1 MNYPRIGSLKSV
13 DEFRGVLRAA
23 GGGGETLPVDDKSL
37 SAAEGS
43 PLATPLR
50 CGTLTIGNRWCIHPM
65 EGWDGTPEGQP
76 SEHTIRRW
84 HNFGLSGAKL
94 LWGGEAFAVRPEG
107 RANPNQLC
115 YRPENERGIATLLE
129 TARAAHAA
137 AFGPQACDDLVVG
150 LQLTHSGRFCKPHS
164 KTKFSPRIAYHHPV
178 LDRRVGVSADD
189 DSALLSDSEI
199 RSIIDDYVVAARM
212 AQRLGFQFVDLK
224 ACHGYLGHEFLSAYT
239 RPGPYGG
246 DFEGRTRYI
255 RDVVAAVRS
264 ECPGLEI
271 GIRLSLFD
279 APPFRPDPA
288 RSKGGKLGPGIPEVV
303 PDSPRP
309 FGADAHDF
317 LKIDLT
323 EPLALLRRL
332 RDDHN
337 VRLFNLSAA
346 SPYYNPHFQRP
357 AFYPPSDGYQPPEDP
372 LLGCL
377 RQIEAVR
384 DVKRELPDLVLVG
397 TAYTYFQ
404 EYLPHVAQAVIRD
417 GWVDSIG
424 IGRLVLSDW
433 ELPAKV
439 LRGDNYAAD
448 KKICRTF
455 SDCTTGPRNG
465 LLSGCFPLDDYYKR
479 RPEADELKHA
489 KDALRKHLLAEA
501 TGPT

>member
-13 DEFRGVLRAA
+13 DDFRATLRA
-23 GGGGETLPVDDKSL
+23 GNLSLPVDDRPL
-37 SAAEGS
+37 SATENS
-43 PLATPLR
+43 PLADPLA
-50 CGTLTIGNRWCIHPM
+50 CGTLKIGNRWCIHPM
-65 EGWDGTPEGQP
+65 EGWDGTPGGQP
-76 SEHTIRRW
+76 SEQTIRRW

-129 TARAAHAA
+129 TARAAHVA
-137 AFGPQACDDLVVG
+137 AFGAAARDDLVTG
-150 LQLTHSGRFCKPHS
+150 LQLTHSGRFCKPAS
-164 KTKFSPRIAYHHPV
+164 KTKFAPRIAYHHPV
-178 LDRRVGVSADD
+178 LDRRVGVAPDD
-189 DSALLSDSEI
+189 DSAVLTDGEI
-199 RSIIDDYVVAARM
+199 RSIVDDYVTAARM
-212 AQRLGFQFVDLK
+212 AQRLGFEFVDLK

-246 DFEGRTRYI
+246 DFEGRTKYI

-279 APPFRPDPA
+279 APPFRPDPS
-288 RSKGGKLGPGIPEVV
+288 RSQGGKLGPGIPDLA

-309 FGADAHDF
+309 FGASADDP
-317 LKIDLT
+317 LTIDLT

-332 RDDHN
+332 RDEYG
-337 VRLFNLSAA
+337 VRLFNLSCG
-346 SPYYNPHFQRP
+346 SPYYNPHIQRP

-372 LLGCL
+372 LIGCV

-384 DVKRELPDLVLVG
+384 DVKRALPDLVLVG

-404 EYLPHVAQAVIRD
+404 EYLPHVAQALVRE

-433 ELPAKV
+433 EFPKKV
-439 LRGDNYAAD
+439 LAGENYAAD

-465 LLSGCFPLDDYYKR
+465 LISGCYPLDDYYKR
-479 RPEADELKHA
+479 RPEADELKQH
-489 KDALRKHLLAEA
+489 KDALRKRLLAESA
-501 TGPT
+501 GTH